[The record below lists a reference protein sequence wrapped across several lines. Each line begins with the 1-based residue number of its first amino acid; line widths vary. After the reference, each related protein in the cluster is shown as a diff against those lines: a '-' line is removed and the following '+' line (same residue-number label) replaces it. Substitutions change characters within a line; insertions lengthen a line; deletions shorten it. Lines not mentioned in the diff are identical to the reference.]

1 MTAYADTLAQTP
13 PDAAPDAGAAFG
25 HRLAPPGDPLEGA
38 SFDALYTARIE
49 PELIK
54 REAERKGAMKTFLLA
69 LAAGGI
75 LVFLEGM
82 FFSSSPNGGTHNPG
96 PTLIIL
102 TMIAAAAVGY
112 LPLAGVAKRAK
123 VSVLEALCGPLGITY
138 SADGSD
144 PPSFPTYRSLHL
156 LPVYDNK
163 AFQDFFTGRRGQVDF
178 ALCGACLH
186 EGSGKQRHVVFQGQ
200 LFRLGTPRRV
210 ASTTVVLR
218 NAGWMNRFECPSGLQ
233 PVGLEDPNFNKAFCV
248 FGSDQV
254 EAREILTPTFMQRLN
269 DLEATYHGQHIRCAF
284 SESELLIA
292 LEAPNRFEIGNMF
305 SSLVER
311 SRVETIARNLEQVF
325 KLIDEFQDV

>member
-1 MTAYADTLAQTP
+1 MTAYADTLVQTP
-13 PDAAPDAGAAFG
+13 PAPATGAGAAFG

-38 SFDALYTARIE
+38 SFDQLYEAKIE
-49 PELIK
+49 PELVK
-54 REAERKGAMKTFLLA
+54 REAERKGAMKTFFVA
-69 LAAGGI
+69 LAAGLV
-75 LVFLEGM
+75 LVFIEYRLFASGAG
-82 FFSSSPNGGTHNPG
+82 PHNPG
-96 PTLIIL
+96 PTLIIF
-102 TMIAAAAVGY
+102 TMIAAAVIGY

-123 VSVLEALCGPLGITY
+123 VSVLEALCGPLGISY
-138 SADGSD
+138 RSDGPD
-144 PPSFPTYRSLHL
+144 PDSFATYRSLHL
-156 LPVYDNK
+156 LPSYSDK
-163 AFQDFFTGRRGQVDF
+163 AFQDFFSGRRSQVDF
-178 ALCGACLH
+178 SLCEASLH
-186 EGSGKQRHVVFQGQ
+186 EGSGKNRHVVFQGQ
-200 LFRLGTPRRV
+200 LFRLVTPRRL
-210 ASTTVVLR
+210 ASQTVVLR
-218 NAGWMNRFECPSGLQ
+218 NSGWMNRFECPSGLQ

-311 SRVETIARNLEQVF
+311 GRVETIARNLEQVF